1 MDYALLCGLGQ
12 ELYGP
17 GGKHCLAITPVLG
30 ESHHNAGDIL
40 MMLAQLVCGLASI
53 VRTCESLTRGTSAS
67 CQPPVREIQ
76 LKKGEQGG

>member
-1 MDYALLCGLGQ
+1 MDSALVCCRGKSF
-12 ELYGP
+12 YSP
-17 GGKHCLAITPVLG
+17 GGKHCLAIRPELG
-30 ESHHNAGDIL
+30 KSHHNAGDIL

-76 LKKGEQGG
+76 LKEEEHEG